1 MKPTPEQ
8 SIRRLWTHARVATL
22 QGTDLGLIERGAV
35 VTNAGLIE
43 WIGSTDTLPA
53 DLNVDIE
60 TDCAGAL
67 MTPGLIDCHTH
78 LVFAGNRASE
88 FEMRLKGASYEDIS
102 RAGGGILSTV
112 SATRAAKETQLFMQ
126 SESRLH
132 ALMREGVTTV
142 EIKSGYGLDIETELK
157 MLRVARDLGEKHGLT
172 VRTSFLGM
180 HALPAEF
187 VGRTDDYVDF
197 ICTKSLPAVAAAGL
211 ADAVDA
217 FCEHIGFSNAQV
229 RRIFEAARKYH
240 LPIKLHAEQLSDSGG
255 AKLAAEFGALSA
267 DHLEYLDEAGVMA
280 MAASGSVAVLLPG
293 AFYFLRETR
302 LPPIEMLRAQEV
314 PIAVASDLNPG
325 TSPIVSLLA
334 NMHMAA
340 TLFRL
345 TPEEVLRGVTVNAA
359 RALGLTTSHGVLA
372 PGMRADFCLWN
383 VESPAELVYWMG
395 GVNPTQI
402 VCGGRV
408 RSDG

>member
-1 MKPTPEQ
+1 M
-8 SIRRLWTHARVATL
+8 

-43 WIGSTDTLPA
+43 WVGSTDALPA

-78 LVFAGNRASE
+78 LVFAGNRAGE

-112 SATRAAKETQLFMQ
+112 SATRAATETQLFMQ

-132 ALMREGVTTV
+132 ALMREGVTTI

-187 VGRTDDYVDF
+187 AGRTDDYVDF

-217 FCEHIGFSNAQV
+217 FCEHIGFSNAHV

-240 LPIKLHAEQLSDSGG
+240 MPIKLHAEQLSDSGG

-302 LPPIEMLRAQEV
+302 LPPIEMLRAQKL

-345 TPEEVLRGVTVNAA
+345 TPEEVFRGVTVNAA

-395 GVNPTQI
+395 GVKPTQI